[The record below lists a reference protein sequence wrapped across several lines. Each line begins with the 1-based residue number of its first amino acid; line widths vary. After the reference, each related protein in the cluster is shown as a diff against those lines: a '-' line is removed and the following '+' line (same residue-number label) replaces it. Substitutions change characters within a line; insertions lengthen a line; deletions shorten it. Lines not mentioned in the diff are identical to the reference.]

1 VQVQDYR
8 LEAPFRAILSELAAV
23 LAVQR
28 VEAWATGGFLRDVLL
43 GQEVKDLDITVA
55 ANPLE
60 LGPRIADTFGGDYFP
75 LDAERRRVRILLPDH
90 EMHLDLMP
98 LASSME
104 DDLWSRDFT
113 IDAMAA
119 PLNELASGSMR
130 LIDPTAGLPDLG
142 DRIVRHVSEQA
153 LLEDPLRLLRGVRLA
168 VLLDFAIEP
177 KTREAI
183 HRHSGLVSEVATER
197 QRDELVQILRT
208 SRAARGLRLMDDL
221 DLLDRVLPEFAV
233 TRGVE
238 QPKEHYWDVFNHCL
252 AVVEA
257 LDMILSEDE
266 PQADLAKSLWNE
278 LWTRLEWWAGGRT
291 YFSEE
296 FVPNTHRCSLTKL
309 AGLLHDIG
317 KPQTK
322 AVDDTGRM
330 RFFGHANAGA
340 QIAAGL
346 MHRLRFSS
354 RETALVR
361 GMIDAHM
368 RPVQMAQQGAP
379 SRKAI
384 YRFFRDTG
392 EAGIDTLF
400 LSLADHLGTAG
411 PRVDLENWR
420 RHVTVIDYVLRMRL
434 EERVVV
440 EPPMLVDGDDLM
452 SALGIPPGPR
462 LGELLELVREAQAAG
477 DVITRDDAIALAR
490 REL

>member
-1 VQVQDYR
+1 MQVQDYR
-8 LEAPFRAILSELAAV
+8 LESAFRAILSELAAV

-43 GQEVKDLDITVA
+43 GREVKDLDVTIA
-55 ANPLE
+55 ADPLE
-60 LGPRIADTFGGDYFP
+60 LGPAIADTFGGDYFP
-75 LDAERRRVRILLPDH
+75 LDAERGRVRTLLPAHD
-90 EMHLDLMP
+90 MHLDLMP
-98 LASSME
+98 LAGSME
-104 DDLWSRDFT
+104 DDLRSRDFT

-119 PLNELASGSMR
+119 PLNELASGSIR
-130 LIDPTAGLPDLG
+130 LIDPTGGLRDLG
-142 DRIVRHVSEQA
+142 DRVVRQVSERA
-153 LLEDPLRLLRGVRLA
+153 LLDDPLRLLRGVRLA

-177 KTREAI
+177 KTGEAI
-183 HRHSGLVSEVATER
+183 KRHSGRVNQVAMER

-208 SRAARGLRLMDDL
+208 PRAAVGLRLMDDL
-221 DLLDRVLPEFAV
+221 DLLDHLMPELAV

-238 QPKEHYWDVFNHCL
+238 QPKEHYWDVFLHCL

-257 LDMILSEDE
+257 LDMMLGENE
-266 PQADLAKSLWNE
+266 PEEEPARSLWNE
-278 LWTRLEWWAGGRT
+278 LWTPLEWWAGGRT
-291 YFSEE
+291 YFTAE
-296 FVPNTHRCSLTKL
+296 FVPNTYRCSLMKL

-322 AVDDTGRM
+322 SFDNTGRM

-340 QIAAGL
+340 HIATRL
-346 MHRLRFSS
+346 TQCLRFSS

-420 RHVTVIDYVLRMRL
+420 RHVAVIDYVLRMRL
-434 EERVVV
+434 QEQMVT
-440 EPPMLVDGDDLM
+440 EPPKLVDGEDLM
-452 SALGIPPGPR
+452 SSLGIPPGPR
-462 LGELLELVREAQAAG
+462 VGELLELVREAQAAG